1 MTPAGQ
7 HARPGV
13 GPRTAR
19 RRNLAGMADS
29 PRSSNPLG
37 WTSQMRD
44 ELGRLPETAGN
55 IREASENLKQVSEQ
69 LIDVTAMLTRVVRTM
84 EATGVSGSLD
94 RIEQVARDL
103 DGVRR
108 MMVPPRNLD
117 EAAKRIDDVVGG
129 LRGMASRPFTGGRP
143 APPPA
148 DDPDTDR

>member
-1 MTPAGQ
+1 
-7 HARPGV
+7 
-13 GPRTAR
+13 
-19 RRNLAGMADS
+19 
-29 PRSSNPLG
+29 
-37 WTSQMRD
+37 MRD

-108 MMVPPRNLD
+108 MIVPPRNLD

-129 LRGMASRPFTGGRP
+129 LRGMASRPFTGRP